1 MSRKK
6 QDGDPW
12 GPAIVTIF
20 VAHLERDLVQ
30 ISPHNAQF
38 QLGFVKSKQ
47 EGGDSRSGRFSIFMI
62 KVKIPVGNSCLKR
75 STPRREGT
83 VKVPQHHP
91 SATLV
96 TSF

>member
-47 EGGDSRSGRFSIFMI
+47 EEVDSRRGRFSIFMI

-75 STPRREGT
+75 
-83 VKVPQHHP
+83 
-91 SATLV
+91 
-96 TSF
+96 